1 MKNAEC
7 LNSEGSYNCQCK
19 LGFIGDGY
27 SYCAGNELLLS
38 NEIKFLATRHCGES
52 VRAAVTTVA
61 NYCIGTSLIF
71 QLHKVVNPCRCT
83 FSSLFDH
90 RYQ

>member
-38 NEIKFLATRHCGES
+38 NKIKFLATRYCGE
-52 VRAAVTTVA
+52 
-61 NYCIGTSLIF
+61 L
-71 QLHKVVNPCRCT
+71 
-83 FSSLFDH
+83 
-90 RYQ
+90 